1 MAFGIAAVLLL
12 IGAVSSW
19 LLPGR
24 SLQQRAVPQWP
35 VVVGVVAGVVGVFV
49 LPGFGLP
56 VGFALRLLLAEW
68 YRLRDFRKAVA
79 TSWATLKALGLG
91 ILLELSCAMVAV
103 ALLGWAETSP
113 TSS

>member
-19 LLPGR
+19 LLTGR
-24 SLQQRAVPQWP
+24 PLQQREVPKWP
-35 VVVGVVAGVVGVFV
+35 VVVGVVAGVFV

-56 VGFALRLLLAEW
+56 VGFALGLLLAEW
-68 YRLRDFRKAVA
+68 YRLRAFRKAVA
-79 TSWATLKALGLG
+79 TSWATLKALGPGTLV
-91 ILLELSCAMVAV
+91 ELSCAMVAV